1 MGWRK
6 DKSSL
11 IGGGKQQLGEGVFLS
26 MARKIWCIKIVITTS
41 LLRMKKLAFATSH
54 EGTGLCVNFSF
65 ALFKAEF
72 TLFIIRHT
80 TVNKQCSTANKI
92 FKATALTYFSFTEGI
107 KKTP

>member
-11 IGGGKQQLGEGVFLS
+11 IGEQQLGEGVFLS
-26 MARKIWCIKIVITTS
+26 IARKIWCIKIVITTS

-65 ALFKAEF
+65 ASFKVELNPLYNQA
-72 TLFIIRHT
+72 HDS
-80 TVNKQCSTANKI
+80 NQ
-92 FKATALTYFSFTEGI
+92 ATFYSE
-107 KKTP
+107 